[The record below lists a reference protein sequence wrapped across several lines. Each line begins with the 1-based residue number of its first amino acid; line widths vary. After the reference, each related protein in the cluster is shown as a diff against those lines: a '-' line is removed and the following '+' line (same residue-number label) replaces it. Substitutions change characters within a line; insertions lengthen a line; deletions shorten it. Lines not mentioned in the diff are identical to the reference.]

1 MRKYVLIFC
10 LIIFA
15 ILFFII
21 MFFGIKLGSFEI
33 KSYKEVQKVATEEKA
48 ISSELNQKNN
58 VEFEEKNEALVQA
71 VSDYN
76 NTKNRYDELLK
87 EGKITSN
94 DLYNSI
100 DLYDVDFLWATIGNY
115 ATQKGVTLQ
124 LDVTKSATKTA
135 VSSEYVMCD
144 LKFTVTGEYIAIT
157 DFIYSL
163 EDDDTLG
170 FEISEFLLEKGGE
183 NLQATFIVK
192 EVPINNKNLSSVP
205 NATTSVTQDTSNA
218 SN

>member
-58 VEFEEKNEALVQA
+58 VEFEEKNEALAQA

-115 ATQKGVTLQ
+115 AT
-124 LDVTKSATKTA
+124 
-135 VSSEYVMCD
+135 
-144 LKFTVTGEYIAIT
+144 
-157 DFIYSL
+157 
-163 EDDDTLG
+163 
-170 FEISEFLLEKGGE
+170 
-183 NLQATFIVK
+183 
-192 EVPINNKNLSSVP
+192 
-205 NATTSVTQDTSNA
+205 
-218 SN
+218 